1 MPDCSCFVL
10 QVCLR
15 ICRCITFSAFSWG
28 EGLIGAMQLEGATL
42 GSTAET
48 AMLPAHEGMSGAMFY
63 VALVWLA
70 LLMGP
75 VILPLLSGRKVW
87 RGGR

>member
-1 MPDCSCFVL
+1 
-10 QVCLR
+10 
-15 ICRCITFSAFSWG
+15 
-28 EGLIGAMQLEGATL
+28 MQLEGATL
-42 GSTAET
+42 ASTAET